1 MCFHIRVIERLVSFI
16 LHGEKSEALARSNA
30 APDGAMVLLHDVVQV
45 SNGTAPASSAEFST
59 TLQLGDHLWIGR
71 IPIYIDH
78 PWARVAERAQR
89 LLEEA
94 FRSSSIPSSR

>member
-45 SNGTAPASSAEFST
+45 CHQPAGTAMALGVSAGEVMWLVLRQSLRMSLVGVGLGVASAE
-59 TLQLGDHLWIGR
+59 
-71 IPIYIDH
+71 
-78 PWARVAERAQR
+78 
-89 LLEEA
+89 
-94 FRSSSIPSSR
+94 